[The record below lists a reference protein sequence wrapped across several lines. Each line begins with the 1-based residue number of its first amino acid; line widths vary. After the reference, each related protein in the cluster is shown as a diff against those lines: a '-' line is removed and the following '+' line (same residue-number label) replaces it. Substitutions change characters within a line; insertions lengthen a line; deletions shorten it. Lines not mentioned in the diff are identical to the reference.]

1 MLFLC
6 ILDKCTLDNYEQK
19 QLKLLSEKEVFDFMQ
34 LDKIFKEKEIQN
46 AIL

>member
-1 MLFLC
+1 MS
-6 ILDKCTLDNYEQK
+6 KNN
-19 QLKLLSEKEVFDFMQ
+19 SEKEVFDFMQ